1 MKTFFIILIL
11 AFIFFGLK
19 YFVSTDDAPGFI
31 EKVRKSAQ
39 PGFDSMNR
47 HIQKENYLRFKIDSM
62 IAKNDFQNAIQFLN
76 TSTIDSQTKLDYRGQ
91 IAFKQGKFR
100 ESLNFFS
107 ENIDGNSYSM
117 SVPHRAQVYIALKI
131 FDSAISDYK
140 KISYFNYDYFKPL
153 AEAYELANEK
163 DSALKYY
170 QKFIEYYPDSLS
182 VKNKINFLKNSG
194 KYGMK

>member
-1 MKTFFIILIL
+1 MKTFLIVLIL
-11 AFIFFGLK
+11 AIIFFGLR

-62 IAKNDFQNAIQFLN
+62 IAKNDFQNALQFLSSL
-76 TSTIDSQTKLDYRGQ
+76 TMDSQTKLDYRGQ

-100 ESLNFFS
+100 ESLNFFN
-107 ENIDGNSYSM
+107 ENINANSYSI
-117 SVPHRAQVYIALKI
+117 SVAHRARVYTALKI

-140 KISYFNYDYFKPL
+140 KISYFNYDYFRPL
-153 AEAYELANEK
+153 AEAYELAKEK

-170 QKFIEYYPDSLS
+170 QKFLEHYPDSIS
-182 VKNKINFLKNSG
+182 VKNKINFLKDSG
-194 KYGMK
+194 